1 MLTVSSHFAQ
11 GTGEEKEVIMGLID
25 WLRGGRASTPPD
37 SQEERIEMLNERDA
51 DEPELPETLDEKI
64 ALEHDEEAARHR
76 GM

>member
-1 MLTVSSHFAQ
+1 
-11 GTGEEKEVIMGLID
+11 MGLID
-25 WLRGGRASTPPD
+25 WLRGGRPETPD
-37 SQEERIEMLNERDA
+37 AQKERVGTLNERDA